1 MVGRIRSEQMSQI
14 PRDQNPLQVKDD
26 LQFEFAFLFHK
37 ERGAWLIFLAYF
49 ASQASQSCHLHCYGR
64 YVWDSMISSIELY
77 VRAFHG
83 QVVI

>member
-37 ERGAWLIFLAYF
+37 ERDAWLIFLAYF
-49 ASQASQSCHLHCYGR
+49 ASQTSKSCHLHC
-64 YVWDSMISSIELY
+64 
-77 VRAFHG
+77 
-83 QVVI
+83 

>member
-26 LQFEFAFLFHK
+26 LQFEFAFLFHN
-37 ERGAWLIFLAYF
+37 ERARGVWLIVVAYF
-49 ASQASQSCHLHCYGR
+49 ASQTSPTLLRKIRLGF
-64 YVWDSMISSIELY
+64 MISSIELY